1 MTKATHSVDLA
12 KLAGKRPVYG
22 EYLVMDG
29 EGNVITCIHNFLTYA
44 GASIFAKLV
53 AGTLQA
59 SAWHVGMLSGPVN
72 KGDTETAHAWTEP
85 TQAQGYSRQACT
97 ISEIV
102 DTTLSKQPAT
112 VVVFAPVTFSC
123 GADNE
128 AWDKAYSHS
137 FLAMTDNA
145 AEPKTEVVSIGSQ
158 LPSPVRLL
166 PGGNYQT
173 AYRLYFMT

>member
-1 MTKATHSVDLA
+1 MNIDFTKLR
-12 KLAGKRPVYG
+12 GKRPVRG
-22 EYLVMDG
+22 EYLVLD
-29 EGNVITCIHNFLTYA
+29 EKGNTVACVHNFLTYA

-53 AGTLQA
+53 AGTLKA
-59 SAWHVGMLSGPVN
+59 TAWKVGMLSGPVN
-72 KGDTETAHAWTEP
+72 KGDTEATHAWTEP
-85 TQAQGYSRQACT
+85 TQAQGYSRQACA
-97 ISEIV
+97 ISEII
-102 DTTLSKQPAT
+102 DTTLSEQPAT
-112 VVVFAPVTFSC
+112 VIVFAPVTFSC
-123 GADNE
+123 GESNE

-166 PGGNYQT
+166 PGGSYQT

>member
-1 MTKATHSVDLA
+1 MNIDFTKLR
-12 KLAGKRPVYG
+12 GKRPVRG
-22 EYLVMDG
+22 EYLVLD
-29 EGNVITCIHNFLTYA
+29 EKGNTVACVHNFLTYA

-53 AGTLQA
+53 AGTLKA
-59 SAWHVGMLSGPVN
+59 AAWKVGMLSGPVN
-72 KGDTETAHAWTEP
+72 KGDTEATHAWTEP

-97 ISEIV
+97 ISEII
-102 DTTLSKQPAT
+102 DTTLSEQPAT

-123 GADNE
+123 GADDE

-145 AEPKTEVVSIGSQ
+145 TEPKTEVVSIGSQ

-166 PGGNYQT
+166 PGGSYQT

>member
-1 MTKATHSVDLA
+1 MNIDFTKLR
-12 KLAGKRPVYG
+12 GKRPVLG
-22 EYLVMDG
+22 EYLVLD
-29 EGNVITCIHNFLTYA
+29 EKGNTVACVHNFLTYA

-53 AGTLQA
+53 AGTLKA
-59 SAWHVGMLSGPVN
+59 TAWKVGMLSGPVN
-72 KGDTETAHAWTEP
+72 KGDTEATHAWTEP
-85 TQAQGYSRQACT
+85 TQAQGYSRQSCA
-97 ISEIV
+97 ISEII
-102 DTTLSKQPAT
+102 DTTLSEQPAT

-123 GADNE
+123 GESNE

-166 PGGNYQT
+166 PGGSYQT

>member
-1 MTKATHSVDLA
+1 MNIDFTKLR
-12 KLAGKRPVYG
+12 GKRPVRG
-22 EYLVMDG
+22 EYLVLD
-29 EGNVITCIHNFLTYA
+29 ENGNTVACVHNFLTYA

-53 AGTLQA
+53 AGTLKA
-59 SAWHVGMLSGPVN
+59 TAWKVGMLSGPVN
-72 KGDTETAHAWTEP
+72 KGDTEATHAWTEP
-85 TQAQGYSRQACT
+85 TQAQGYSRQACA
-97 ISEIV
+97 ISEII
-102 DTTLSKQPAT
+102 DTTLSEQPAT
-112 VVVFAPVTFSC
+112 VIVFAPVTFSC
-123 GADNE
+123 GDSNE

-166 PGGNYQT
+166 PGGSYQT

>member
-1 MTKATHSVDLA
+1 MNIDFTKLR
-12 KLAGKRPVYG
+12 GKRPVRG
-22 EYLVMDG
+22 EYLVLD
-29 EGNVITCIHNFLTYA
+29 EKGNTVACVHNFLTYA

-53 AGTLQA
+53 AGTLKA
-59 SAWHVGMLSGPVN
+59 TAWHVGMLSGPVN

-102 DTTLSKQPAT
+102 DTTLSEQPAT
-112 VVVFAPVTFSC
+112 VVVFAPVTFAC

-137 FLAMTDNA
+137 FLAMTDDA
-145 AEPKTEVVSIGSQ
+145 AEPQTEVVSIGSR

-166 PGGNYQT
+166 PGGSYQT

>member
-1 MTKATHSVDLA
+1 MNIDFTKLR
-12 KLAGKRPVYG
+12 GKRPVRG
-22 EYLVMDG
+22 EYLVLD
-29 EGNVITCIHNFLTYA
+29 EKGNTVACVHNFLTYA

-53 AGTLQA
+53 AGTLKA
-59 SAWHVGMLSGPVN
+59 TAWHVGMLSGPVN

-102 DTTLSKQPAT
+102 DTTLSEQPAT

-128 AWDKAYSHS
+128 AWDKAYSCS

-145 AEPKTEVVSIGSQ
+145 AEPKTEVVSIGSR

-166 PGGNYQT
+166 PGGSYQT